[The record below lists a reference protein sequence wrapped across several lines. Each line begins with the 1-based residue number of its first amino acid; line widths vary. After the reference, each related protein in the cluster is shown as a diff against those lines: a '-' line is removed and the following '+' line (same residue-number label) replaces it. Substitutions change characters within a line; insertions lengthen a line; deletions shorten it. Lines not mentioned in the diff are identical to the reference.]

1 MIGKIKLKN
10 FFINIL
16 VMAMVFTTLFP
27 LHNVANAENP
37 EDNLLPPG
45 TEVITTDNLTK
56 VSYFEDGKRYT
67 VSVDKLSKKMYMET
81 GLVKY
86 EIVLENIEG
95 DSNEMQGYLINIADG
110 SIINFQ
116 DLNQKIDN
124 GNITPYFGF
133 AVPLALPYIAKGIEL
148 LLLAGTLIY
157 ISGLEYTIPTN
168 IAEITNKYPN
178 HKYHAAWTHLPNGDA
193 KQSIVVIGP
202 GISEA
207 EARARLALG
216 ESVFGRTE
224 TYAKSIFRTIVRGP
238 EQHGPFP
245 RYLPHYHGEVFDAER
260 GIFVNGNG
268 HSWYM
273 GNIWKN

>member
-1 MIGKIKLKN
+1 M
-10 FFINIL
+10 F
-16 VMAMVFTTLFP
+16 
-27 LHNVANAENP
+27 
-37 EDNLLPPG
+37 
-45 TEVITTDNLTK
+45 
-56 VSYFEDGKRYT
+56 
-67 VSVDKLSKKMYMET
+67 
-81 GLVKY
+81 
-86 EIVLENIEG
+86 
-95 DSNEMQGYLINIADG
+95 
-110 SIINFQ
+110 
-116 DLNQKIDN
+116 
-124 GNITPYFGF
+124 
-133 AVPLALPYIAKGIEL
+133 
-148 LLLAGTLIY
+148 
-157 ISGLEYTIPTN
+157 
-168 IAEITNKYPN
+168 AEITNKYPN

-207 EARARLALG
+207 EARARLALD

-268 HSWYM
+268 HSWYI

>member
-1 MIGKIKLKN
+1 MIDKIKLKK

-27 LHNVANAENP
+27 LNNVANAENL
-37 EDNLLPPG
+37 EANLLPPG
-45 TEVITTDNLTK
+45 TEVITIDNLTK

-67 VSVDKLSKKMYMET
+67 VSADKLSKKMYIET
-81 GLVKY
+81 DFAKY

-95 DSNEMQGYLINIADG
+95 NSNEMQGYLINTADG
-110 SIINFQ
+110 SITDFQ
-116 DLNQKIDN
+116 DLNQTIDN
-124 GNITPYFGF
+124 GYITPYFGF

-168 IAEITNKYPN
+168 VTEISNKYPN
-178 HKYHAAWTHLPNGDA
+178 HKYHAAWLHFPDGDV

-202 GISEA
+202 GISDA

-216 ESVFGRTE
+216 QSVFGRTQN
-224 TYAKSIFRTIVRGP
+224 YAKSIFRTVVRGP

-260 GIFVNGNG
+260 GIFVDKGG
-268 HSWYM
+268 HSWYL
-273 GNIWKN
+273 GNIR